1 MMLLKSVRN
10 CDRTPLLL
18 TQQQPTNTTAED
30 RGGRRKNP
38 KLAIFGGRKRGK
50 KGGREGG
57 REWTWVA
64 FQQAEMRWRWRRGG
78 KEAERRGASLLTRTM
93 AIWLAAE

>member
-10 CDRTPLLL
+10 CERPHSTFADPAA
-18 TQQQPTNTTAED
+18 TNQHNS
-30 RGGRRKNP
+30 GGSRRPPQKP
-38 KLAIFGGRKRGK
+38 QTGHIWWEKEGQKR
-50 KGGREGG
+50 REGG
-57 REWTWVA
+57 REWTRVA